1 MGTTARAVVQETG
14 SLPDAPLGGAL
25 QVEQKRAGGMP
36 GFQGLEGVRGG
47 VDDDGQFV
55 IQVVRGSGGNGT
67 GSVGVRQSFHT
78 STLAGERVN
87 FRGLFAEQLW
97 NQRKIKKCLCDY

>member
-1 MGTTARAVVQETG
+1 MGASRAVVQEAG
-14 SLPDAPLGGAL
+14 GLPDAPLGGAL

-47 VDDDGQFV
+47 VHDDGQFV

-67 GSVGVRQSFHT
+67 GSVGVRQSFHN
-78 STLAGERVN
+78 STLAGARVD
-87 FRGLFAEQLW
+87 FRGVCGERLW
-97 NQRKIKKCLCDY
+97 NQ